1 MSERPDT
8 RIVHGGRRKEW
19 LRGMVNVPVSRTST
33 VIFDSVADL
42 KAGYPPQDGRLSYGR
57 NGTWTQWSLAEALTE
72 LEPGAAGTTLVPS
85 GATAV
90 YMALLSVLGPG
101 DELLLVDSCYAPT
114 RIFCDK
120 ELKRL
125 GIETRYYDPVATPDE
140 ITAMIGDKTRAIF
153 MESPGSLTFEVQDVP
168 GICAAAKAR
177 GVATVLDNTW
187 ATSLFLPA
195 IEKGVDLSVVAC
207 TKYISGHSD
216 VMMGAITAAP
226 SHWERLQRTIRGYG
240 QYVSPD
246 DAYLV
251 ARGLRTL
258 GVRLRAHQANALKVA
273 TWLKEQPQV
282 ATVLHPAFEEC
293 PGHENWK
300 RDFAGS
306 SGLFSF
312 ALKGADRAARDAVI
326 DKLEL
331 FGIGQSWG
339 GFESLVTT
347 ADLLSLRTA
356 TQRDFGGPLIRLHV
370 GLEDPNDLIEDL
382 ARALGA

>member
-1 MSERPDT
+1 MTERPDT
-8 RIVHGGRRKEW
+8 KIVHGGRRKEW

-101 DELLLVDSCYAPT
+101 DELLMVDSCYAPT

-125 GIETRYYDPVATPDE
+125 GIATRYYAPVATPAE
-140 ITAMIGDKTRAIF
+140 IEAMIGDKTRAIF
-153 MESPGSLTFEVQDVP
+153 MESPGSLTFEVQDVA
-168 GICAAAKAR
+168 GICAVAK
-177 GVATVLDNTW
+177 GLGLSTLLDNTW
-187 ATSLFLPA
+187 ATSLFFPA
-195 IEKGVDLSVVAC
+195 IEKGVDLSIVAC

-226 SHWERLQRTIRGYG
+226 SRWEGLQRTIRGYG

-258 GVRLRAHQANALKVA
+258 GVRLRTHRDNALKVA
-273 TWLKEQPQV
+273 TWLKTQPQV

-293 PGHENWK
+293 HGHDHWK
-300 RDFAGS
+300 RDFTGS

-312 ALKGADRAARDAVI
+312 ALKGADRRARDAVI
-326 DKLEL
+326 DRLQL
-331 FGIGQSWG
+331 FAVGQSWG
-339 GFESLVTT
+339 GFESLATT
-347 ADLLSLRTA
+347 ADPDGLRT
-356 TQRDFGGPLIRLHV
+356 TTKRDFGGPLIRLHV
-370 GLEDPNDLIEDL
+370 GLEDPDDLIEDL
-382 ARALGA
+382 AKALGA

>member
-1 MSERPDT
+1 VSNRPDT
-8 RIVHGGRRKEW
+8 KIVHGGRRKEW

-72 LEPGAAGTTLVPS
+72 LEPGAAGTSLVPS

-101 DELLLVDSCYAPT
+101 DDLLMVDSAYAPT
-114 RIFCDK
+114 RIFCDR

-125 GIETRYYDPVATPDE
+125 GIATRYYDPVATPAE
-140 ITAMIGDKTRAIF
+140 IEAMIGDKTRAIF

-168 GICAAAKAR
+168 GICAVAKGR
-177 GVATVLDNTW
+177 GLSTLLDNTW
-187 ATSLFLPA
+187 ATSFFFPA
-195 IEKGVDLSVVAC
+195 IEKSVDLSIVAC

-226 SHWERLQRTIRGYG
+226 SHWEGLQRTIRGYG

-258 GVRLRAHQANALKVA
+258 GVRLRTHQANALKVA
-273 TWLKEQPQV
+273 TWLKTQPQV
-282 ATVLHPAFEEC
+282 TAVLHPAFEEC
-293 PGHENWK
+293 PGHDHWK
-300 RDFAGS
+300 RDFNGS

-312 ALKGADRAARDAVI
+312 ALKGADGRARDAVI
-326 DKLEL
+326 DRLQL
-331 FGIGQSWG
+331 FAVGQSWG
-339 GFESLVTT
+339 GFESLATT
-347 ADLLSLRTA
+347 ADTDGLRTA
-356 TQRDFGGPLIRLHV
+356 NKRDFGGPLIRLHV
-370 GLEDPNDLIEDL
+370 GLEDPDDLIEDL
-382 ARALGA
+382 AKALGA

>member
-1 MSERPDT
+1 VSKRPDT

-72 LEPGAAGTTLVPS
+72 LEPGAAGTSLVPS

-90 YMALLSVLGPG
+90 YMALLSVLAPG
-101 DELLLVDSCYAPT
+101 DELLMVDSAYAPT

-125 GIETRYYDPVATPDE
+125 GIATRYYDPVATTAE
-140 ITAMIGDKTRAIF
+140 IEALIGERTRAIF

-168 GICAAAKAR
+168 GICAVAKAR
-177 GVATVLDNTW
+177 GIAALLDNTW
-187 ATSLFLPA
+187 ATSLFFPA
-195 IEKGVDLSVVAC
+195 IEKGVDFSVVAC

-226 SHWERLQRTIRGYG
+226 SHWERLQRTIRSYG

-251 ARGLRTL
+251 TRGLRTL
-258 GVRLRAHQANALKVA
+258 GVRLREHQANALKVA
-273 TWLKEQPQV
+273 TWLKTQPQI

-293 PGHENWK
+293 PGHESWK

-312 ALKGADRAARDAVI
+312 ALKGADRPARDAVI
-326 DKLEL
+326 DRLKL
-331 FGIGQSWG
+331 FAVGQSWG
-339 GFESLVTT
+339 GYESLATT
-347 ADLLSLRTA
+347 ADTDGIRTA
-356 TQRDFGGPLIRLHV
+356 NKREFGGPLIRLHV
-370 GLEDPNDLIEDL
+370 GLEDPDDLVEDL
-382 ARALGA
+382 AGALRP

>member
-1 MSERPDT
+1 VSNRLDT
-8 RIVHGGRRKEW
+8 NIVHGGRRKEW

-72 LEPGAAGTTLVPS
+72 LEPGAAGTSLVPS

-101 DELLLVDSCYAPT
+101 DELLMVDSAYAPT
-114 RIFCDK
+114 RIFCDR

-125 GIETRYYDPVATPDE
+125 GIATRYYDPVATPTE
-140 ITAMIGDKTRAIF
+140 IDAMIGDKTRAIF

-168 GICAAAKAR
+168 GICAVAKGR
-177 GVATVLDNTW
+177 GLSTLLDNTW
-187 ATSLFLPA
+187 ATSLFFPA
-195 IEKGVDLSVVAC
+195 IEKGVDLSIVAC

-216 VMMGAITAAP
+216 VMMGAMTAAP
-226 SHWERLQRTIRGYG
+226 SHWEGLQRTIRGYG

-258 GVRLRAHQANALKVA
+258 GVRLRTHQDNALKVA
-273 TWLKEQPQV
+273 TWLKTQPQV
-282 ATVLHPAFEEC
+282 AAVLHPAFEEC
-293 PGHENWK
+293 PGHDHWK
-300 RDFAGS
+300 RDFTGS

-312 ALKGADRAARDAVI
+312 ALKGADRRARDAVI
-326 DKLEL
+326 DRLQL
-331 FGIGQSWG
+331 FAVGQSWG
-339 GFESLVTT
+339 GFESLATT
-347 ADLLSLRTA
+347 ADTDGLRT
-356 TQRDFGGPLIRLHV
+356 TSKRDFGGPLIRLHV
-370 GLEDPNDLIEDL
+370 GLEDPDDLIEDL
-382 ARALGA
+382 ANALGA